1 MAGVPLGTGS
11 TNASALRTL
20 QAAEIAGI
28 RALASHAKDE
38 AAQGFYAHVG
48 FLPSPTDPLHV
59 FLLTK
64 DFRKAVSP

>member
-1 MAGVPLGTGS
+1 V
-11 TNASALRTL
+11 

-28 RALASHAKDE
+28 RAMAAHAKDE
-38 AAQGFYAHVG
+38 AAQSFYTHFG

-64 DFRKAVSP
+64 DIRKAIET

>member
-1 MAGVPLGTGS
+1 M
-11 TNASALRTL
+11 LRTR

-28 RALASHAKDE
+28 RTLVAHAKDE
-38 AAQGFYAHVG
+38 ATQGFYAHFG

-64 DFRKAVSP
+64 DIRKALGP